1 MTRIHRERR
10 RAFTLVE
17 MLVASALILFMMWI
31 IASAFEKA
39 LTSFRVLKTAG
50 DMQEKLRAAATAIR
64 RDLTRP
70 HFDAPSGATWGGEN
84 LGDQQMDN
92 PSIWQPPSQGYF
104 RVFSSG
110 NRTPEGFD

>member
-1 MTRIHRERR
+1 MTRHHSNERR
-10 RAFTLVE
+10 AAFTLVE

-70 HFDAPSGATWGGEN
+70 HFTD
-84 LGDQQMDN
+84 
-92 PSIWQPPSQGYF
+92 
-104 RVFSSG
+104 
-110 NRTPEGFD
+110 RTRGRRRPRQSAHG